1 MFLRITKRSPS
12 RQAKSMITSGRRSSR
27 AGAARVVAMASSAYR
42 PLGAGKA
49 DARARL
55 ELLADL
61 LHLGEEARLVREG
74 LAIVVHHDS
83 PVDDHGVHAAPV
95 GVVDEVVDGIPD
107 GLPLGA
113 LGVEAYQVGLLA
125 HLDGAELVPLA
136 HGVRSV
142 DCRHLEGCLRRHLA

>member
-12 RQAKSMITSGRRSSR
+12 RQAKSTITSGRSSSR
-27 AGAARVVAMASSAYR
+27 AGAARVVAMASSAHR
-42 PLGAGKA
+42 PLGAGEA

-61 LHLGEEARLVREG
+61 LYLGEEAGLVREG
-74 LAIVVHHDS
+74 LAIGVHHDS

-113 LGVEAYQVGLLA
+113 WGVEAHQVGLLA
-125 HLDGAELVPLA
+125 RLDGTELVSLA
-136 HGVRSV
+136 HGVRPM
-142 DCRHLEGCLRRHLA
+142 DRRH

>member
-12 RQAKSMITSGRRSSR
+12 RQAKSTITSGRRSSG
-27 AGAARVVAMASSAYR
+27 AGAARVAATAAPSAHR
-42 PLGAGKA
+42 PLGAGEA

-61 LHLGEEARLVREG
+61 LHLGEEARLVRKG
-74 LAIVVHHDS
+74 LVVVVHHDS

-113 LGVEAYQVGLLA
+113 LGIEADQVGLLA
-125 HLDGAELVPLA
+125 RLDGAE
-136 HGVRSV
+136 
-142 DCRHLEGCLRRHLA
+142 

>member
-12 RQAKSMITSGRRSSR
+12 RQAKSTITSGRRSSR
-27 AGAARVVAMASSAYR
+27 AGAAAMAASSAHR
-42 PLGAGKA
+42 PLGAGEA

-61 LHLGEEARLVREG
+61 LHLGEEARLVREH

-113 LGVEAYQVGLLA
+113 
-125 HLDGAELVPLA
+125 
-136 HGVRSV
+136 
-142 DCRHLEGCLRRHLA
+142 

>member
-12 RQAKSMITSGRRSSR
+12 RQAKSTITSGRRSSR
-27 AGAARVVAMASSAYR
+27 EGAARVAAMGASSAHR
-42 PLGAGKA
+42 PLGAGEA
-49 DARARL
+49 DARACL

-83 PVDDHGVHAAPV
+83 PVDDHGVHASPV
-95 GVVDEVVDGIPD
+95 RVVDKIVDGIPD

-125 HLDGAELVPLA
+125 RLDGAEIIPLA
-136 HGVRSV
+136 H
-142 DCRHLEGCLRRHLA
+142 